1 MSRLKLTLILCLAF
15 LIPGLVAPAL
25 ATNQIQL
32 NSKPPVKIDVKT
44 YPAKIAAGHEIWV
57 VANIVLDLGWH
68 IYGNPK
74 GPGPGLPTILE
85 VTSLP
90 EGVTADP
97 ARFLPAEKFLEP
109 DLGPDEWVWARRFV
123 IWRSPGS
130 TASPRPSLS

>member
-1 MSRLKLTLILCLAF
+1 MTRLKLTLILCLAF

-32 NSKPPVKIDVKT
+32 NSKPPVKIDLKT
-44 YPAKIAAGHEIWV
+44 YPSKVAAGQEVWV
-57 VANIVLDLGWH
+57 VANIVLDRGWH

-90 EGVTADP
+90 
-97 ARFLPAEKFLEP
+97 
-109 DLGPDEWVWARRFV
+109 
-123 IWRSPGS
+123 
-130 TASPRPSLS
+130 

>member
-1 MSRLKLTLILCLAF
+1 MTR
-15 LIPGLVAPAL
+15 
-25 ATNQIQL
+25 IQL

-44 YPAKIAAGHEIWV
+44 YPSKVAAGQEVWV
-57 VANIVLDLGWH
+57 VANIVLDRGWH

-97 ARFLPAEKFLEP
+97 NPALT
-109 DLGPDEWVWARRFV
+109 LMNGSGPIKRR
-123 IWRSPGS
+123 P
-130 TASPRPSLS
+130 LSM